1 MTDASYQG
9 ITSERLSYID
19 LCREVEDFL
28 YREADL
34 IDARIYQEWLD
45 LFAEDLRYWMPMR
58 KNMAFRDRDRDVT
71 SSDDVG
77 WFDDDK
83 LTLTKRIKQ
92 ILTGVHWAE
101 EPLSRVSHHLS
112 TVRLDPPVNSVPA
125 GETVTVRSHLL
136 IYRNRLETETN
147 IISGRRTDV
156 LRRVGASFQ
165 IVERMFIPDQS
176 VLLSKDF
183 TFFF

>member
-1 MTDASYQG
+1 MTVPPGREIS
-9 ITSERLSYID
+9 SERLAYLD
-19 LCREVEDFL
+19 LCREIEDFL

-34 IDARIYQEWLD
+34 IDARVYQEWLD
-45 LFAEDLRYWMPMR
+45 LFAEDVRYWMPMR
-58 KNMAFRDRDRDVT
+58 KNMAFRDRDRDIT
-71 SSDDVG
+71 SSDDIG

-112 TVRLDPPVNSVPA
+112 TVRLDPPVNWVA
-125 GETVTVRSHLL
+125 EGETVTVRSHLL

-156 LRRVGASFQ
+156 LRRVGKSFQ
-165 IVERMFIPDQS
+165 IVERKFVPDQS